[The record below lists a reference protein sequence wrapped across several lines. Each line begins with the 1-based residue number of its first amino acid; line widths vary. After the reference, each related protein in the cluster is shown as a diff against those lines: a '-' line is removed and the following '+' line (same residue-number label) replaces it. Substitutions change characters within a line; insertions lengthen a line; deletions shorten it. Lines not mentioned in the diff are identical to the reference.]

1 MFLPK
6 MTLITQK
13 YCPWA
18 AGGGVMEVK
27 KALGGVRLFAA
38 NLGAL
43 EGKRHFSSAYLF
55 NESPGSVGKGVNREF
70 LLTKAGSEPGGR
82 VNEAAFVPVF

>member
-13 YCPWA
+13 YCLWA
-18 AGGGVMEVK
+18 AGRGVMEVK
-27 KALGGVRLFAA
+27 KVLGGVWLFAA

-43 EGKRHFSSAYLF
+43 ERKRHISSACLF

-70 LLTKAGSEPGGR
+70 LLAKMGSEPGLSAQREG
-82 VNEAAFVPVF
+82 

>member
-6 MTLITQK
+6 MTPITQK

-18 AGGGVMEVK
+18 AGRGVMEVK
-27 KALGGVRLFAA
+27 KVLGGVWLFAA

-43 EGKRHFSSAYLF
+43 EGKGHTFHHSIYLM
-55 NESPGSVGKGVNREF
+55 NA
-70 LLTKAGSEPGGR
+70 LAL
-82 VNEAAFVPVF
+82 